1 MLRHWPKISE
11 SSHFSGR
18 RTRAA
23 LDDPEDFNPAHL
35 MRGLHLLPKCEGKRE
50 WRRTQ
55 DYWAE
60 KRFPAI
66 DLDDPAFVY
75 EVRCRARP
83 RT

>member
-23 LDDPEDFNPAHL
+23 LDDPEDFNPGYL
-35 MRGLHLLPKCEGKRE
+35 TRGLRLLPRRGDKRE
-50 WRRTQ
+50 WRHTQ

-60 KRFPAI
+60 KDEFPAI

-75 EVRCRARP
+75 G
-83 RT
+83 